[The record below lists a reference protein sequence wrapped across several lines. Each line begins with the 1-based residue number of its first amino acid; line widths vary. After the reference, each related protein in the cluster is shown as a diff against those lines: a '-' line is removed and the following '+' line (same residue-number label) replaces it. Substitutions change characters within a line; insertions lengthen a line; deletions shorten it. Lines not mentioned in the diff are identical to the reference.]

1 MGMTSSM
8 NTGSGG
14 FRAGLVEVQDPLQ
27 SSVEFLASQDYTVKR
42 SGITIDS
49 TTVTADADGNKIV
62 KGGTALYKRAAT
74 GKYTPVTSQEIQ
86 TVTVTG
92 SPTGGTFT
100 LTYSGQTTAGIAY
113 NATAAAVRTALE
125 ALSNIAVGDV
135 TVTGSAGGPY
145 TVTFTAGGDVAQ
157 MTASGASLTGGSS
170 PGVTVATATG
180 GGTGADAVAKGLL
193 FPGDVNLRYGDV
205 VAGLL
210 IRGSVIEARCT
221 GITSQVKTDLGDRFI
236 WQ

>member
-1 MGMTSSM
+1 MTLGM
-8 NTGSGG
+8 SGG
-14 FRAGLVEVQDPLQ
+14 GFTPGLKTTQDPLQ

-42 SGITIDS
+42 GGITLDAAA
-49 TTVTADADGNKIV
+49 VAADADGNKIV

-74 GKYTPVTSQEIQ
+74 GKYTPATGQEVQ

-92 SPTGGTFT
+92 APAGGTFT
-100 LTYSGQTTAGIAY
+100 LTYAGQTTAGIAY
-113 NATAAAVRTALE
+113 NATVTAVRTALE
-125 ALSNIAVGDV
+125 ALSNLAPGDV

-157 MTASGASLTGGSS
+157 MTASGAGLTGGTT
-170 PGVTVATATG
+170 PDVAVATTTG
-180 GGTGADAVAKGLL
+180 GGTGEDGLARGLL
-193 FPGDVNLRYGDV
+193 FPGDVNLVDGDV
-205 VAGLL
+205 ITGLM
-210 IRGSVIEARCT
+210 IRGSVLEARCT